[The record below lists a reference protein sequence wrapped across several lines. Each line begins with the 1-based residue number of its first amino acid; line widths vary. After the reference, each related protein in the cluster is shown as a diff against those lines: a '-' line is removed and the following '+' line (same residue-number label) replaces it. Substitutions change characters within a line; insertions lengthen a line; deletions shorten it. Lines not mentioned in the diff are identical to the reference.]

1 VRAVVQDRYGDV
13 DVLRVADEP
22 RPTAGPG
29 QVLVRV
35 QAASVHPDVWHVLT
49 GRPYVLRLM
58 GSGLRRPRQRVPGT
72 DVAGVV
78 EEVGPGVT
86 RFAVGDD
93 VYGETLTGHQWRNAG
108 AFAEYAVAAEHRL
121 ARRPARLSPVQAAAL
136 PTSGVIAVQAVRDE
150 GGVRAGQQ
158 VLVHG
163 AGGGVGH
170 LAVQLAA
177 AYGAHV
183 TASDLPDKLAM
194 ALSMGAHQVV
204 DPTAGDIT
212 RGEQRYDVVIDV
224 PGNRRFRHWRRVLA
238 PDGRYVLVGHDQYGR
253 KGGRV
258 LGGMAPA
265 LWLVAQSPFRRQLVG
280 VRAARDPGDRMT
292 ELTRLVEHGALTPW
306 IDRTY
311 GLGEVADAVRHL
323 AGGTVCGKVVLTV

>member
-1 VRAVVQDRYGDV
+1 MRAVVQDRYGVV
-13 DVLRVADEP
+13 DVLRVADVP

-58 GSGLRRPRQRVPGT
+58 GAGLRRPRQRVPGT

-93 VYGETLTGHQWRNAG
+93 VYGETLTGHQWHNAG

-121 ARRPARLSPVQAAAL
+121 GRRPSRLSPEQAAAL

-150 GGVRAGQQ
+150 GGVRTGHQ

-163 AGGGVGH
+163 AAGGVGH
-170 LAVQLAA
+170 LAVQIAA

-194 ALSMGAHQVV
+194 ALSMGAHEVV
-204 DPTAGDIT
+204 DPATDVT
-212 RGEQRYDVVIDV
+212 RGDRRYDVVVDV
-224 PGNRRFRHWRRVLA
+224 PGDRSFRTWRRVLA

-253 KGGRV
+253 KGSRV

-280 VRAARDPGDRMT
+280 VRAAKDPGDRLA
-292 ELTRLVEHGALTPW
+292 ELSRLVEEGAVTPW
-306 IDRTY
+306 VDRTY
-311 GLGEVADAVRHL
+311 GLDEVADAVRHL
-323 AGGTVCGKVVLTV
+323 AGGAVCGKVVLTL